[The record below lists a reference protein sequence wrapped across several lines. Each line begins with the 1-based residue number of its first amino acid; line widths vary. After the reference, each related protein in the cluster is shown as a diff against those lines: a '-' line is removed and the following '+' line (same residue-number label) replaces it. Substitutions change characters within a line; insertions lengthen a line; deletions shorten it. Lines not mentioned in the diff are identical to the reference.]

1 MADELVLHFQ
11 GHGDR
16 HLGSPARLDR
26 AIPIVA
32 GVLVLAVA
40 VRLLIGARGT
50 GDLAVFAAGM
60 SALVLVML

>member
-11 GHGDR
+11 GQDR
-16 HLGSPARLDR
+16 LLGSPARLDR

-40 VRLLIGARGT
+40 VRLLIGARAT
-50 GDLAVFAAGM
+50 GDLDIPR
-60 SALVLVML
+60 L